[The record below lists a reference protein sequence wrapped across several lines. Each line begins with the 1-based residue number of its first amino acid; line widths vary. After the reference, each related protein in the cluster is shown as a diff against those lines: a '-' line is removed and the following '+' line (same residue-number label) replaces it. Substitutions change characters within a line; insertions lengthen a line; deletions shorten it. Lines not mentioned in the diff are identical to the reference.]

1 MQHRR
6 AQSPL
11 WYSHTNSPF
20 LFESNVLLSKQSKCL
35 EVEQME
41 ITRDTLSGMSLEQ
54 LRLIADFVEAAL
66 DSQEAEFC
74 SQEIIV

>member
-1 MQHRR
+1 M
-6 AQSPL
+6 
-11 WYSHTNSPF
+11 
-20 LFESNVLLSKQSKCL
+20 LLSKQNKCL